1 MTLKAV
7 LFDFNGV
14 IVNDEPIHEKLID
27 RLMLD
32 ENLQLKRGE
41 FREVCLGRS
50 DHACITALLER
61 RGRFLTETYLD
72 RLLRRKAEAYKAQI
86 DTLDKLP
93 IYPGL
98 AEFIDKIRVAGLKMA
113 VVSGAMRSEIELV
126 LERAG
131 LAANF
136 ELIVAGDDLRASK
149 PAPDGYLLA
158 VELLNQKY
166 PDFKLQPIECLAIE
180 DTFAGIEAAKKA
192 GIQVAGVTHTYPFHM
207 IQRQAN
213 WTVDYFADLELDRVA
228 ALCSIAPTEP
238 AAENT

>member
-14 IVNDEPIHEKLID
+14 IINDEPIHEQIVD
-27 RLMLD
+27 QLMLD

-41 FREVCLGRS
+41 FREVCLGKS
-50 DHACITALLER
+50 DRTCLVELLKR
-61 RGRFLTETYLD
+61 RGRFLTEVYLD
-72 RLLRRKAEAYKAQI
+72 RLLLRKAQAYQAKI
-86 DTLDKLP
+86 DSLETLP

-98 AEFIDKIRVAGLKMA
+98 ADFIARIRAAGLKMA
-113 VVSGAMRSEIELV
+113 VVSGAMRSDIELV
-126 LERAG
+126 LNLAG
-131 LAANF
+131 LTENF
-136 ELIVAGDDLRASK
+136 ELIVTGDDTTVSK

-158 VELLNQKY
+158 VELMNRQY
-166 PDFKLQPIECLAIE
+166 PGWNLEPGECLAVE

-192 GIQVAGVTHTYPFHM
+192 GIQVLGVSHTYPFHM

-228 ALCSIAPTEP
+228 EICAIAQIEAT
-238 AAENT
+238 AE

>member
-14 IVNDEPIHEKLID
+14 IINDEPIHEQIVD
-27 RLMLD
+27 QLMLD

-41 FREVCLGRS
+41 FREVCLGKS
-50 DHACITALLER
+50 DRTCLVELLKR
-61 RGRFLTETYLD
+61 RGRFMTEVYLD
-72 RLLRRKAEAYKAQI
+72 RLLFRKSQAYQAKI
-86 DTLDKLP
+86 DSLETLP

-98 AEFIDKIRVAGLKMA
+98 ADFIARIRAAGLKMA
-113 VVSGAMRSEIELV
+113 VVSGAMRSDIELV
-126 LERAG
+126 LNLAG
-131 LAANF
+131 LAENF
-136 ELIVAGDDLRASK
+136 ELIVTGDDTMTSN

-158 VELLNQKY
+158 VELMNRQY
-166 PDFKLQPIECLAIE
+166 PGWNLEPGECLAVE

-192 GIQVAGVTHTYPFHM
+192 GIQVLGVSHTYPFHM

-228 ALCSIAPTEP
+228 EICAIAQIEPTSE
-238 AAENT
+238 

>member
-14 IVNDEPIHEKLID
+14 IINDEPIHEQIVD

-41 FREVCLGRS
+41 FREVCLGKS
-50 DHACITALLER
+50 DRACLVELLKR
-61 RGRFLTETYLD
+61 RGRFLTEVYLD
-72 RLLRRKAEAYKAQI
+72 RLLLRKAQAYQAKI
-86 DTLDKLP
+86 DSLETLP

-98 AEFIDKIRVAGLKMA
+98 ADFIARIRAAGLKMA
-113 VVSGAMRSEIELV
+113 VVSGAMRSDIELV
-126 LERAG
+126 LNLAG
-131 LAANF
+131 LAENF
-136 ELIVAGDDLRASK
+136 ELIVTGDDTTVSK

-158 VELLNQKY
+158 VELMNREY
-166 PDFKLQPIECLAIE
+166 PGWNLEPGECLAVE

-192 GIQVAGVTHTYPFHM
+192 GIQVLGVTHTYPFHM

-228 ALCSIAPTEP
+228 EICAIAQIEPTSE
-238 AAENT
+238 

>member
-14 IVNDEPIHEKLID
+14 IINDEAIHEKIID

-50 DHACITALLER
+50 DRAGITELLKR
-61 RGRFLTETYLD
+61 RGRYLTEAYLD
-72 RLLRRKAEAYKAQI
+72 RLLVGKAKAYQEKI
-86 DTLDKLP
+86 DSLKTLP

-98 AEFIDKIRVAGLKMA
+98 AEFIAKIRVSGLKMA
-113 VVSGAMRSEIELV
+113 VVSGAMRSDIELV
-126 LERAG
+126 LDRAG

-136 ELIVAGDDLRASK
+136 ELIVAGDDLTASK
-149 PAPDGYLLA
+149 PEPDGYLLA

-166 PDFKLQPIECLAIE
+166 PGFNLQPIECLAVE

-228 ALCSIAPTEP
+228 QLCSIGPTEQ
-238 AAENT
+238 AAENS